1 MKTSTQKTFRHI
13 EVKKQK
19 QNNRTTTLQTIE
31 QHNNYNTRNE
41 TKHANKIQRN
51 TLRNIG
57 IKKKKN
63 RTIDFPKMNNITIR
77 IMKHTRRKS

>member
-1 MKTSTQKTFRHI
+1 MKTSTKKTFRHI

-19 QNNRTTTLQTIE
+19 QNNRTPTLQTIE
-31 QHNNYNTRNE
+31 QHNNYNTRNK

-57 IKKKKN
+57 IIKNN
-63 RTIDFPKMNNITIR
+63 RTFDFQKMNNITIR
-77 IMKHTRRKS
+77 IMKHTRRKQ